1 MIPRMT
7 FGRTGHESTR
17 ILFGAA
23 AFYNVTQEEAD
34 RTLELL
40 LQYDINHIDTANS
53 YGEAELR
60 LGPWMP
66 TYRDRFFLATK
77 TENRTYDGAWQHLE
91 LSLKRMQTDHI
102 DLWQMHIL
110 VDPDEWQTAM
120 GPDGALK
127 AFIEAKE
134 QGIVGH
140 LGVTG
145 HGVTTARMHLNS
157 LERYDFDTVLLP
169 YNYTMMQ
176 NAQYRAD
183 FEELLGV
190 CAARNVVVQA
200 IKSICARPWGDQPRN
215 RATWYQPLEDQA
227 AIDAAVHWVLANP
240 QVFLNSV
247 GDIHVLP
254 RVLDAASRFDAATA
268 DQTQLGQQLESLA
281 LEPLFV

>member
-1 MIPRMT
+1 MIPRKP

-23 AFYNVTQEEAD
+23 ALGAVSQDEAD
-34 RTLELL
+34 QTMEVLL
-40 LQYDINHIDTANS
+40 KYDINHLDVANS
-53 YGEAELR
+53 YGDAELR

-66 TYRDRFFLATK
+66 EYRDKFFLATK
-77 TENRTYDGAWQHLE
+77 TEERTYEGAWRHLE
-91 LSLKRMQTDHI
+91 LSLERLQTDYI

-120 GPDGALK
+120 GPNGALK

-134 QGIVGH
+134 QALVGH

-145 HGVTTARMHLNS
+145 HGVTTAEMHRRS
-157 LERYDFDTVLLP
+157 LERYDFDSVLLP
-169 YNYTMMQ
+169 YNYSMMQ

-183 FEELLGV
+183 FDRLMAL
-190 CAARNVVVQA
+190 CAERNVAVQA
-200 IKSICARPWGDQPRN
+200 IKSICARPWGDRTAT
-215 RATWYQPLEDQA
+215 RATWYEPLEDQA
-227 AIDAAVHWVLANP
+227 AIDKAVHWVLANP

-247 GDIHVLP
+247 GDIHLLP
-254 RVLDAASRFDAATA
+254 RVLDAASRFDPATVDQAA
-268 DQTQLGQQLESLA
+268 LGEELAQMA